1 MISSPHEACFIPS
14 FVYLYPPNKCQIDH
28 IPFRRLH
35 EQRPFHRSLHL
46 TPSRRSALL
55 VRWHALARV
64 DLVAALRTHPRAR
77 VSEIEAGP
85 SGLAALPVYWEGRT
99 FIGSKSF
106 RQR

>member
-14 FVYLYPPNKCQIDH
+14 FVYLYPPNKCQMITYPSDVYTNNGLS
-28 IPFRRLH
+28 IVPFI
-35 EQRPFHRSLHL
+35 L